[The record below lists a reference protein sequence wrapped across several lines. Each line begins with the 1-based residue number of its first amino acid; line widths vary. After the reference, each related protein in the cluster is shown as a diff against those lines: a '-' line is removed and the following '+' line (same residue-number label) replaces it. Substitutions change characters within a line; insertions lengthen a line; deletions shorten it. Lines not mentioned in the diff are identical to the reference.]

1 MDSEKQT
8 IDEGLYSRQLYAIG
22 KDAMHNMSKSKVFIS
37 GMSGLGVEIAKCVIL
52 SGVNTVNI
60 NDSNDV
66 TNKDLSSNYY
76 LTGEKGNRA
85 DAVAK
90 QLSQLNPYVRVTVSR
105 EAILCETLLSQYG
118 VVVICDADLNTAKL
132 INKMCRKHS
141 IKFIYTQTFGPMG
154 FVFCDFGDEFIV
166 NDADGEQPKEGH
178 LVSVEGGAFVSDKI
192 HDLMKG
198 DKIKITLSGTEF
210 ETMIDKVKDKHRFV
224 TKPIEGASISD
235 GVLAGAIYSH
245 VKQPTTFN
253 FKSLEESIS
262 NPDFVFTDMCD
273 FNRPSTLH
281 LFMKNLYIFCELKGR
296 APRPWND
303 EDAEYMLE
311 ICKMDVKEGDTVN
324 EDIIRKLSYTCTG
337 ELCPIA
343 SVLGSIV
350 AQEVIKA
357 ASYKFTP
364 MKQWLY
370 FDALTVVPDEKPSD
384 VEFDPESRYCSQEVV
399 FGKKF
404 QQKMKDSKVF
414 IVGSGAIGCEH
425 LKNFA
430 MMGVGN
436 MVITDMDTIEKS
448 NLNRQFL
455 FRNSDIGSSKSET
468 AARAAMIMNPD
479 VTVIPQLNKVGSDT
493 MHIYNAGFFDS
504 LTCVANAL
512 DNVQARLFM
521 DNLCITYKKPLLES
535 GTLGTKGNVQT
546 VIPHLTKS
554 YGMTA
559 DPPEQSIP
567 VCTLKNFP
575 YLPEHTIPWARDVF
589 EGFFTKAPNN
599 YNKLFTTENFD
610 DWGTTELI
618 ELHTDVKMII
628 ENAPK
633 VYKDCV
639 LFAHKQWHEYF
650 SDTIANLV
658 HKFPADFKNDD
669 GTPFWSG
676 TKKCPV
682 PIVFDPENMTHVGFV
697 NTFAKLWSK
706 VFNVEGSD
714 KYGLTSIQKFVRQ
727 LKPPKRRTLN
737 LSVAT
742 TEEEEKKRREE
753 EMKDIDAATIKNEL
767 HKFKTTAHL
776 NVTQQEFEKD
786 DDTNYH
792 IDFITYTSNMRS
804 ENYSIPQ
811 LDRFKTKGIAGK
823 IIPALATTT
832 SLVSGL
838 VALELYKVISGFK
851 QIEKYRDAY
860 INLAI
865 SFLGFSEPQKIKKK
879 KIGLLNMS
887 LWDSIDMENPTI
899 EDMITY
905 FDKKEI
911 SVLSISYGDKIFLS
925 SFLAPAKRA
934 ERMKKGVIDLYAELI
949 STSVPEPLTVSV
961 IADIDDDADDIEPI
975 QCNIFPVRAL
985 AATRY

>member
-1 MDSEKQT
+1 MSSEKQI

-60 NDSNDV
+60 NDSEDV
-66 TNKDLSSNYY
+66 SNRDLASNYY
-76 LTGEKGNRA
+76 LTGETGNRA
-85 DAVAK
+85 DAVVK

-105 EAILCETLLSQYG
+105 EVVLGETLLSQYG
-118 VVVICDADLNTAKL
+118 VVVICDADLGVAKV
-132 INKMCRKHS
+132 INNICRKHS
-141 IKFIYTQTFGPMG
+141 IKFIYAQTFGLMG
-154 FVFCDFGDEFIV
+154 FVFCDFGDTFVV
-166 NDADGEQPKEGH
+166 NDADGEQIKDGH
-178 LVSVEGGAFVSDKI
+178 LISVENGAFVADKI
-192 HDLMKG
+192 HDLVKG
-198 DKIKITLSGTEF
+198 DKVKIICNGIEHI
-210 ETMIDKVKDKHRFV
+210 TMLDKVVDKYRFIV
-224 TKPIEGASISD
+224 KPIEGLNIID
-235 GVLAGAIYSH
+235 GILSNVTYTHI
-245 VKQPTTFN
+245 KQPVTFS
-253 FKSLEESIS
+253 FKTLEESIS
-262 NPDFVFTDMCD
+262 NPEFVFTDMCEFD
-273 FNRPSTLH
+273 RPATLH
-281 LFMKNLYIFCELKGR
+281 LFVKSLYIFTELKGKL
-296 APRPWND
+296 PRPWNKK
-303 EDAEYMLE
+303 DAEYILG
-311 ICKMDVKEGDTVN
+311 ICRMDAGEEVKIN
-324 EDIIRKLSYTCTG
+324 EDVIRKLSYTCTG

-343 SVLGSIV
+343 SVLGSIT

-357 ASYKFTP
+357 ASCKFTP

-370 FDALTVVPDEKPSD
+370 FDALTVMPNEDPSD
-384 VEFDPESRYCSQEVV
+384 AEFDLTSRYCSQEVI

-404 QQKMKDSKVF
+404 QQKIKDSNVF

-436 MVITDMDTIEKS
+436 MIITDMDTIEKS

-468 AARAAMIMNPD
+468 AARVAMIMNPD
-479 VTVIPQLNKVGSDT
+479 VVVTSQLNKVGPET
-493 MHIYNAGFFDS
+493 INIYNSEFFDG

-521 DNLCITYKKPLLES
+521 DNLCISHKKPLLES

-559 DPPEQSIP
+559 DPQEQSIP

-599 YNKLFTTENFD
+599 YNKLFSTEHFD

-628 ENAPK
+628 DNAPK

-639 LFAHKQWHEYF
+639 LFAYKQWHEYYL
-650 SDTIANLV
+650 DAIANLI

-676 TKKCPV
+676 TKKCPT
-682 PIVFDPENMTHVGFV
+682 PAVFNSENQTHVGFIH
-697 NTFAKLWSK
+697 TFAKLWAK
-706 VFNVEGSD
+706 VFNIDGSE
-714 KYGLTSIQKFVRQ
+714 KYGINSIRKFVSQ
-727 LKPPKRRTLN
+727 LKPPKKRTLN
-737 LSVAT
+737 VSVAT
-742 TEEEEKKRREE
+742 TEEEEKKSKEDIL
-753 EMKDIDAATIKNEL
+753 KDIDTTIIKNEL
-767 HKFKTTAHL
+767 YEFQKGDRL
-776 NVTQQEFEKD
+776 MVTQQEFEKD

-792 IDFITYTSNMRS
+792 IDFITCASNMRS

-811 LDRFKTKGIAGK
+811 LDRFKIKGIAGK

-838 VALELYKVISGFK
+838 VALELYKVIGGCD
-851 QIEKYRDAY
+851 QIDRYRDAY

-879 KIGLLNMS
+879 KVGQLS
-887 LWDSIDMENPTI
+887 LSIWDSIDMENPTI
-899 EDMITY
+899 KEIIAY
-905 FDKKEI
+905 FDEKDI
-911 SVLSISYGDKIFLS
+911 SVLSVSYGDKIFLS
-925 SFLAPAKRA
+925 SFLQPTKRA
-934 ERMKKGVIDLYAELI
+934 DRMDKTVIDLYEELI
-949 STSVPEPLTVSV
+949 GTPVPNPLTISV
-961 IADIDDDADDIEPI
+961 IADVDDDDVDPI
-975 QCNIFPVRAL
+975 QCNIIRKRDVKL
-985 AATRY
+985 ATSY